1 MLPMSAEEQLGERIR
16 ARRLRRAMSQTDLAL
31 DVGTH
36 QARVSDWER
45 GKYYPSVHSLVSIA
59 KALKC
64 LVSDLLMEGEDDGET
79 DGPVFRSRR
88 S

>member
-1 MLPMSAEEQLGERIR
+1 MDGEERLGERIR
-16 ARRLRRAMSQTDLAL
+16 QRRLRRAMSQTDLAL

-45 GKYYPSVHSLVSIA
+45 GKYYPSIHSLMSIA

-64 LVSDLLMEGEDDGET
+64 RVGDLLMEGEEDEGR
-79 DGPVFRSRR
+79 DGPVFRSRGT
-88 S
+88 

>member
-1 MLPMSAEEQLGERIR
+1 
-16 ARRLRRAMSQTDLAL
+16 MSQTDLAL

-64 LVSDLLMEGEDDGET
+64 RVGDLLMEGEDGGET

-88 S
+88 T